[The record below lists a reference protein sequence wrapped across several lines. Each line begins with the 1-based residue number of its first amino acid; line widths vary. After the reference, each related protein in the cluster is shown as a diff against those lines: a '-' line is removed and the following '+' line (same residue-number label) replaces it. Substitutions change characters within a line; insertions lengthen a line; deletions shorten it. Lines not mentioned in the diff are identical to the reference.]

1 LKEQF
6 DRSAMI
12 LGENAIELLHKKR
25 VAVFGIGGVG
35 SFSAE
40 ALVRAGIG
48 SISLFDADCVDIT
61 NLNRQLIAL
70 HSTVGEAKVEVAA
83 KRAKDINPDVK
94 VFPNKVFYGE
104 ENADEFDLAQYDYII
119 DAIDTVSSKLILIE
133 RAQAADVP
141 IISSMGTGNKL
152 DPTQFKV
159 TDIYKTSGCPLAKV
173 MRYELKRRGIKKLK
187 VLYSEE
193 QPIKPLKKA
202 ENSPPGRNSPGSV
215 SFVPSVAGLILAGE
229 VIKELLK
236 SE

>member
-1 LKEQF
+1 
-6 DRSAMI
+6 M
-12 LGENAIELLHKKR
+12 
-25 VAVFGIGGVG
+25 
-35 SFSAE
+35 
-40 ALVRAGIG
+40 
-48 SISLFDADCVDIT
+48 
-61 NLNRQLIAL
+61 
-70 HSTVGEAKVEVAA
+70 
-83 KRAKDINPDVK
+83 
-94 VFPNKVFYGE
+94 
-104 ENADEFDLAQYDYII
+104 AQYDYII

-133 RAQAADVP
+133 RAQAAGVP

-173 MRYELKRRGIKKLK
+173 MRYELKKRGIKKLK

>member
-1 LKEQF
+1 
-6 DRSAMI
+6 MI
-12 LGENAIELLHKKR
+12 IGEDGIELLRKKHI
-25 VAVFGIGGVG
+25 AVFGIGGVG
-35 SFSAE
+35 SFSVE
-40 ALVRAGIG
+40 ALVRAGVG

-61 NLNRQLIAL
+61 NINRQLIAL
-70 HSTVGEAKVEVAA
+70 HSTIGRSKVEVAA
-83 KRAKDINPDVK
+83 ERAKDINPDVN
-94 VFPNKVFYGE
+94 VFPNKAFYGA

-133 RAQAADVP
+133 RAQAAGVP

-173 MRYELKRRGIKKLK
+173 MRYELKKRGIKKLK

-202 ENSPPGRNSPGSV
+202 ENSPPGRNSPGSI

>member
-1 LKEQF
+1 ML
-6 DRSAMI
+6 I
-12 LGENAIELLHKKR
+12 GENGVDLLKSCH
-25 VAVFGIGGVG
+25 VAVFGVGGVG
-35 SFSAE
+35 SFAAE
-40 ALVRAGIG
+40 GLVRAGIG

-70 HSTVGEAKVEVAA
+70 HSTVGRDKVSVAA
-83 KRAKDINPDVK
+83 ERARDINPDVN
-94 VFPNKVFYGE
+94 VFTHKIFYSA
-104 ENADEFDLAQYDYII
+104 ENCAETDLTRFDYII
-119 DAIDTVSSKLILIE
+119 DAIDTVSSKLLLIE
-133 RAQAADVP
+133 QAQKAGVP

-159 TDIYKTSGCPLAKV
+159 TDIYKTSVCPLAKV
-173 MRYELKRRGIKKLK
+173 MRYELKRRKIEKLK

-229 VIKELLK
+229 VIKELLIRG
-236 SE
+236 E